1 MVGVD
6 VCRASQSL
14 AADWVTLVIAA
25 HLHLQR
31 AAWVGML
38 IRCAHLRTNPF
49 EYYNNIWQ
57 TSSTKWWTWPTASE
71 NYCLARKHGSFDVLH
86 MVDHIQGLSTKS
98 KSLAPQSFSS
108 SWPAPVGYRCVVH
121 PFATYGYFQLSGESR
136 CLTEIQWSHASLGR
150 SKCLLKKFYVENS
163 ALYLKQHSLLP

>member
-1 MVGVD
+1 MFLEPV
-6 VCRASQSL
+6 SL
-14 AADWVTLVIAA
+14 WQLTESHLCFAA

-57 TSSTKWWTWPTASE
+57 TSSTEWWTWPTASD
-71 NYCLARKHGSFDVLH
+71 NYCLARKHRSFDVLH
-86 MVDHIQGLSTKS
+86 MVDRIQGLPTNK
-98 KSLAPQSFSS
+98 SFSS
-108 SWPAPVGYRCVVH
+108 IIFKLLTCTSGLQMCGASFCNIWL
-121 PFATYGYFQLSGESR
+121 FSIMSGESR

-150 SKCLLKKFYVENS
+150 KQMSTEEVLCGEFCTVLKATLSTPLGCL
-163 ALYLKQHSLLP
+163 